1 MPVRRLSERQ
11 RARID
16 RMQDR
21 RRQRLEE
28 EHATPVPGGEH
39 PDQPR
44 PGRIVVRH
52 GADLAVEDEDGQ
64 VWHCLARQNLGQPVC
79 GDLVVW
85 HRSGPDRGVVTAI
98 LPRAT
103 LLARP
108 DYSGRDKPL
117 AANLTQV
124 VVILAPQPE
133 PSTYL
138 LDQYLAAAE
147 RLGVRIL
154 IACNKMDLLDGP
166 GRSALA
172 ERLAPYPRIGYP
184 LLWLSVQG
192 GGDPSPPC
200 PPSSLDPLKPLSS
213 LSLSSPT
220 SSLSPLSPL
229 NPLSPPYLQ
238 IPLSPRTLLSPLIA
252 ALTGQTSILVG
263 QSGVGKSSLVK
274 ALLPDL
280 DIQIGRL
287 SAATGLGRHTTSAAT
302 CYRLPQGGYLIDS
315 PGVRSFRLTLDGP
328 AELEHGFRE
337 IAPLIGQCRFANCR
351 HDQEPGCAL
360 KAAVSAG
367 TLHPDRMT
375 NFLHLG
381 AALERASA
389 RRRAG

>member
-1 MPVRRLSERQ
+1 MPVRRLSQRQ

-16 RMQDR
+16 RLQDR
-21 RRQRLEE
+21 HRQRLDEDAIE
-28 EHATPVPGGEH
+28 ATDREDREP
-39 PDQPR
+39 PR

-52 GADLAVEDEDGQ
+52 GADLAVKDEEGQ

-79 GDLVVW
+79 GDRVVW
-85 HRSGPDRGVVTAI
+85 QRSGPDRGVVTAL
-98 LPRAT
+98 LPRVT

-147 RLGVRIL
+147 RLGVKTL
-154 IACNKMDLLDGP
+154 IACNKTDLLDGP
-166 GRSALA
+166 GRAALA
-172 ERLAPYPRIGYP
+172 ERLAAYPRIGYP
-184 LLWLSVQG
+184 LVWLSVQG
-192 GGDPSPPC
+192 GGD
-200 PPSSLDPLKPLSS
+200 
-213 LSLSSPT
+213 
-220 SSLSPLSPL
+220 LSPLTA
-229 NPLSPPYLQ
+229 
-238 IPLSPRTLLSPLIA
+238 R
-252 ALTGQTSILVG
+252 LTAETSILVG

-274 ALLPDL
+274 ALIPDL

-302 CYRLPQGGYLIDS
+302 CYQLPQGGDLIDS
-315 PGVRSFRLTLDGP
+315 PGVRSFRLTLDGQ

-360 KAAVSAG
+360 KAALSTG
-367 TLHPDRMT
+367 ELHPERLL

-381 AALERASA
+381 ATLERSRA
-389 RRRAG
+389 RRRTG